1 MSVSESIK
9 IPIKIHPRAF
19 SAFGED
25 LITNENVAMIELVKN
40 CYDAYA
46 LKVEIEFGQ
55 DLDGKPFI
63 RITDDGC
70 GMTRDTIEYAWATIA
85 TSYKKNKPYVSRAFE
100 IKDDGGD
107 VRTVERTRAVSGNKG
122 VGRFS
127 AARLGHE
134 MCITTKHKEDLCI
147 DAFFDWRSFEQA
159 TTINDCTITLN
170 YRQDNAFS
178 HNTNKTGTTITIKNL
193 RANWDEQSI
202 NNLISE
208 LARLINPFEHVND
221 FSIFVKS
228 QYTTDAVKI
237 RPNEFINRPV
247 YKIAGDVDQKG
258 VVTWTYYHNSGVKK
272 RQEMGRVL
280 WNTENYGKIADESFS
295 CGPFSFEIRAWDLDP
310 SSMESLKGR
319 FRIDKSKIR
328 SNISQYKGISVY
340 RDNILVLPKSES
352 ARDWLGL
359 DAKRISRVGNRLSTS
374 QIVGIINISNDANPG
389 IKDTTDRE
397 KLTDNAEY
405 RQFVDVIWSI
415 INVLQN
421 ERAKEKTEDTP
432 KATLTDIISPLSS
445 KTLVKDIEQAV
456 NEGVSVNTILERVQE
471 YDAQNERQLSK
482 LNERLVYYGQTA
494 SLGSVAVVIMHE
506 ILTGMTTIKR
516 FLNKA
521 QGYVSHFD
529 ERTLRYLEDAN
540 RSHKRLLE
548 VTDSFTP
555 LYRRDLRKK
564 TNYCNLLDCVR
575 NSVRLIKAK
584 KISGDIQ
591 FIYTIEKGIVVQMNE
606 GELQTILINL
616 FDNACYWIKES
627 SAKDKRILIE
637 TENGENE
644 RITIVVSDTGMGVEP
659 ENAEAI
665 FTPGIT
671 AKPKGIGMGLVIVT
685 ELVTAYNGKVGLRYP
700 GNMQGATFVFDVP
713 IKRRKLNEN
722 FND

>member
-1 MSVSESIK
+1 MAESIR

-25 LITNENVAMIELVKN
+25 LITNENIAMIELVKN

-55 DLDGKPFI
+55 DMQGNPYI
-63 RITDDGC
+63 SITDDGC
-70 GMTRDTIEYAWATIA
+70 GMTRDTIEQAWATIA
-85 TSYKKNKPYVSRAFE
+85 TSYKKNKPYISRSFE
-100 IKDDGGD
+100 VVDDDGN
-107 VRTVERTRAVSGNKG
+107 VQTVKRTRAVSGNKG
-122 VGRFS
+122 LGRFS

-134 MCITTKHKEDLCI
+134 MHITTKHNDDQCI

-159 TTINDCTITLN
+159 NTINDCTISLA
-170 YRQDNAFS
+170 YRKANAFS
-178 HNTNKTGTTITIKNL
+178 HNSNGTGTTITIRNL
-193 RANWDEQSI
+193 RAAWDEQAI
-202 NNLISE
+202 NSLISE
-208 LARLINPFEHVND
+208 LARLINPFEYVND

-228 QYTTDAVKI
+228 KYTTDAVKI
-237 RPNEFINRPV
+237 KPNEFINRPV
-247 YKIAGDVDQKG
+247 YKIAGAVDRDG
-258 VVTWTYYHNSGVKK
+258 TVTWTYYHDSGVKK
-272 RQEMGRVL
+272 RQEAGHVL
-280 WNTENYGKIADESFS
+280 WNVENYGKIANGLFS
-295 CGPFSFEIRAWDLDP
+295 CGPFSFEIRAWDLD
-310 SSMESLKGR
+310 STSMESLRGR
-319 FRIDKSKIR
+319 FKIEKSKIR

-340 RDNILVLPKSES
+340 RDNVLVLPKSES

-359 DAKRISRVGNRLSTS
+359 DAKRISRVGDRLSTS
-374 QIVGIINISNDANPG
+374 QIVGIINISNDDNPG

-397 KLTDNAEY
+397 KLADTAEY
-405 RQFVDVIWSI
+405 RQFAEVISVI

-421 ERAKEKTEDTP
+421 ERAKEKTEDAP
-432 KATLTDIISPLSS
+432 KATLTDIIAPLSS
-445 KTLVKDIEQAV
+445 KALVKDIEQAV
-456 NEGVSVNTILERVQE
+456 SEGKSTESILERVHE
-471 YDAQNERQLSK
+471 YDAQNEWQLNK

-506 ILTGMTTIKR
+506 ILTGMTAIKR

-521 QGYVSHFD
+521 QSYVSNFD
-529 ERTLRYLEDAN
+529 ERTRRYLEDAN

-564 TNYCNLLDCVR
+564 SNSCNLLDCVQ

-584 KISGDIQ
+584 KISSDIQ
-591 FIYTIEKGIVVQMNE
+591 FIYSIDKDIVVQMNE

-627 SAKDKRILIE
+627 KSNDKRILIE
-637 TENGENE
+637 TEGEE
-644 RITIVVSDTGMGVEP
+644 SGRVTIVVSDTGIGVEP
-659 ENAEAI
+659 ENAEKI

-685 ELVTAYNGKVGLRYP
+685 ELVNAYNGKAGLRYP
-700 GNMQGATFVFDVP
+700 GNMQGATFVFDIPV
-713 IKRRKLNEN
+713 KRRRNNESLN
-722 FND
+722 D

>member
-1 MSVSESIK
+1 MSESIK
-9 IPIKIHPRAF
+9 IPIKVHPRAF

-55 DLDGKPFI
+55 DLQGNPFI
-63 RITDDGC
+63 SITDDGC
-70 GMTRDTIEYAWATIA
+70 GMTRDTIEQAWATIA
-85 TSYKKNKPYVSRAFE
+85 TSYKKNQPYISRTFE
-100 IKDDGGD
+100 IFDDSGKMQ
-107 VRTVERTRAVSGNKG
+107 TVERTRAVSGNKG
-122 VGRFS
+122 LGRFS

-134 MCITTKHKEDLCI
+134 MHITTKHKDDRCI
-147 DAFFDWRSFEQA
+147 DAFFDWRSFDQA
-159 TTINDCTITLN
+159 TTISDCTISLD
-170 YRQDNAFS
+170 YRQENIFS
-178 HNTNKTGTTITIKNL
+178 HNANKTGTTITIKNL
-193 RANWDEQSI
+193 RMVWDEQSI
-202 NNLISE
+202 NDLISE
-208 LARLINPFEHVND
+208 LARLINPFEQVND

-228 QYTTDAVKI
+228 QYTSDAVKI

-247 YKIAGDVDQKG
+247 YKIAGAVDCSG
-258 VVTWTYYHNSGVKK
+258 TITWSYYHDSGVKK
-272 RQEMGRVL
+272 RQEMGHVL
-280 WNTENYGKIADESFS
+280 WNTENYGKIANESFI
-295 CGPFSFEIRAWDLDP
+295 CGPFSFEIRAWDLDS
-310 SSMESLKGR
+310 SSMEALRGR
-319 FRIDKSKIR
+319 FRIEKSKIR

-359 DAKRISRVGNRLSTS
+359 DAKRISRVGDRLSTS
-374 QIVGIINISNDANPG
+374 QIVGIINISNDDNPG

-397 KLTDNAEY
+397 KLADNAEY
-405 RQFVDVIWSI
+405 RQFTDVILNIISI
-415 INVLQN
+415 LQN
-421 ERAKEKTEDTP
+421 ERAKEKTEDAP

-445 KTLVKDIEQAV
+445 KALVQDIEKAV
-456 NEGVSVNTILERVQE
+456 SEGRSAESILERVHE
-471 YDAQNERQLSK
+471 YDVQNEQQLTK

-506 ILTGMTTIKR
+506 ILTGMTAIKR

-521 QGYVSHFD
+521 QEYVSHFD
-529 ERTLRYLEDAN
+529 ERTIRYLEDAN

-564 TNYCNLLDCVR
+564 SNYCNLFDCVR

-584 KISGDIQ
+584 KISSDIQ
-591 FIYTIEKGIVVQMNE
+591 FIYAIDKNVVIQMNE

-627 SAKDKRILIE
+627 KVTDRRIVVE
-637 TENGENE
+637 TEDREDG
-644 RITIVVSDTGMGVEP
+644 RITVVVSDTGMGVDP
-659 ENAEAI
+659 ENAEKI

-685 ELVTAYNGKVGLRYP
+685 ELVNAYNGKAGLRYP

-713 IKRRKLNEN
+713 VKRRGNNESP
-722 FND
+722 ND